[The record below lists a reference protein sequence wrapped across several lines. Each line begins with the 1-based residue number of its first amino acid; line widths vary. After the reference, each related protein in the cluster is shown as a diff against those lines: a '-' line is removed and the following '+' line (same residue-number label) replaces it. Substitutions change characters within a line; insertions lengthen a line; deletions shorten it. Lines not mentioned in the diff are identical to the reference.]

1 MPPRC
6 VRAERVARGVRRP
19 HQAARI
25 REETQTV
32 TPVRY
37 RPTRYSLQIDTLI
50 TVETVWRRQKS
61 DAAGRAES
69 VWGCLSSLQLTF
81 LLKKERPL
89 HETPL
94 RILRRMRGASERWHA
109 RFEAAPRRHRSQRE
123 EREQDV
129 GLLMAVG
136 LRFFL
141 ACLLAVVGLPLA
153 QCTDPRSDAGCKFSW
168 RALGCTPAAE
178 CKLQFKPWW
187 GTLGPCKKR
196 PAKSEAPKAE
206 APKKAPAAAAATP
219 KKAAPAEPVKAA
231 EPAAAEPEAKEA
243 PAEEPAAVEEP
254 KEEV

>member
-1 MPPRC
+1 MFVQPSVNISFAKKRAAVTRDAVTHPSTHEGR
-6 VRAERVARGVRRP
+6 VRKVACASRLL
-19 HQAARI
+19 H
-25 REETQTV
+25 E
-32 TPVRY
+32 
-37 RPTRYSLQIDTLI
+37 DTDL
-50 TVETVWRRQKS
+50 
-61 DAAGRAES
+61 
-69 VWGCLSSLQLTF
+69 
-81 LLKKERPL
+81 KER
-89 HETPL
+89 
-94 RILRRMRGASERWHA
+94 
-109 RFEAAPRRHRSQRE
+109 
-123 EREQDV
+123 REQDV